1 MITYTKYFKE
11 TWLPVYIKQY
21 KESNYNERKAI
32 RENVYKN
39 IHLNENEKDNIWETI
54 VRSEVKII

>member
-21 KESNYNERKAI
+21 KESNYNERKTI

-39 IHLNENEKDNIWETI
+39 IHLNEKEKDNIWETI

>member
-32 RENVYKN
+32 RENIYKN
-39 IHLNENEKDNIWETI
+39 IHLPLKEKDSIWETI
-54 VRSEVKII
+54 VRSELIIK

>member
-32 RENVYKN
+32 RENIYKN
-39 IHLNENEKDNIWETI
+39 IHFTLKEKDSIWETI
-54 VRSEVKII
+54 VRSELIIK

>member
-39 IHLNENEKDNIWETI
+39 IHLKEKEKNSIWETI